1 MKRIICICMVAWAV
15 GLLSGCSKNEEEP
28 LVEETQT
35 SNTVNTPDSQEERE
49 STDVPDTP
57 DIPDTPDTPDKP
69 EGPDTSAPLA
79 PFPPGS
85 DKADFNSFN
94 MGKSSTHYATYTNA
108 TGWRIENSS
117 LLMGGEENTPP
128 VLHFIDTG
136 MLAPTL
142 NGKVGQAGKLTSP
155 VITGG
160 IGTLTFNYG
169 LGYADEQFRLTIKIL
184 QEGKVVKERV
194 LEKRGLKKEVA
205 YGYSWEVNLVGDFT
219 LVMENGCL
227 SGTIA
232 GHGDRLSIWN
242 FDWTELPE

>member
-15 GLLSGCSKNEEEP
+15 GLFSGCSKNEEEP
-28 LVEETQT
+28 LVEEAQT
-35 SNTVNTPDSQEERE
+35 SNTVNTPDSRDEQE
-49 STDVPDTP
+49 DT
-57 DIPDTPDTPDKP
+57 DIPDMP
-69 EGPDTSAPLA
+69 ETSDEPEEPDTSAPLA

-94 MGKSSTHYATYTNA
+94 MGKSSANYATYTNA
-108 TGWRIENSS
+108 TGWRVENSS
-117 LLMGGEENTPP
+117 LLMGGVENIPP
-128 VLHFIDTG
+128 VFRFIDTD

-169 LGYADEQFRLTIKIL
+169 FGYADEQFRLTIKIL
-184 QEGKVVKERV
+184 QEDKVAKERV

-205 YGYSWEVNLVGDFT
+205 YGYSWDVNLVGDFT

-227 SGTIA
+227 SGSIA

-242 FDWTELPE
+242 LDWTELPE